1 MCYIFFMK
9 RYSFHIVKAT
19 GATLPTAVRFTS
31 MCVADRI
38 FSNET
43 PERALRDHFL
53 QSVTGGTFDWVGRDQ
68 RPVQEIFTLTNGN
81 RYTVEEYPC

>member
-1 MCYIFFMK
+1 MK
-9 RYSFHIVKAT
+9 KYSFHKVHNDGT
-19 GATLPTAVRFTS
+19 TLSS

-43 PERALRDHFL
+43 PARALRDHFL
-53 QSVTGGTFDWVGRDQ
+53 QSVTGGTFDWVGRDT
-68 RPVQEIFTLTNGN
+68 RTVQEIFTLTNGN